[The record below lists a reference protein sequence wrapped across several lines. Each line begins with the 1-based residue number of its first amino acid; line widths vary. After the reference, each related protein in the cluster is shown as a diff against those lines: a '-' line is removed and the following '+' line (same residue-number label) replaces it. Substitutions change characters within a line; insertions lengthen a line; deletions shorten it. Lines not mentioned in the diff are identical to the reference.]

1 MFLKGGRLENLMQ
14 GRSQGRVQ
22 HKQCPFSSSTPWGL
36 QGELLEQ
43 PHGNDADICT
53 KVFLKDKAGNVLWA
67 VLKVSASLEA
77 ACLHHGEK
85 KCMFLHG
92 ISKYRVISWRWNPS
106 EGKAAKVLIHVNW
119 QKWALRTSS
128 IFRVC
133 QQVQMRLGLSH
144 LVCQVGADK
153 VSIDLVGLC

>member
-53 KVFLKDKAGNVLWA
+53 HCIFERQSWQRAVSCAEGECFSGSSLSSPRGKKV
-67 VLKVSASLEA
+67 
-77 ACLHHGEK
+77 
-85 KCMFLHG
+85 
-92 ISKYRVISWRWNPS
+92 
-106 EGKAAKVLIHVNW
+106 HVPTW
-119 QKWALRTSS
+119 
-128 IFRVC
+128 
-133 QQVQMRLGLSH
+133 H
-144 LVCQVGADK
+144 
-153 VSIDLVGLC
+153 